1 MQKEFWDKC
10 QKKLVGGEMQK
21 QFGGRGRAKV
31 DKWTWSASVRD
42 RLLSKMKM
50 QNIRKKLV
58 FALRFVKIHYKM
70 LQNQQKLQGFCCKE
84 HNRQKHLGMQHN
96 WLSTAQWAVQKQKRL
111 QTLVETF
118 PKNLKL
124 VLTLINLTSTTLP
137 PISKDWWLS
146 WVQSSWIWV
155 RYSPRLL
162 AKGCFCLLQVVML
175 HPVLLQVLLVWL
187 VSLASFLLLS
197 QCIHYIS
204 LAILTQFLPE
214 RMELI
219 EQWII
224 LFLFLFFIGGSA
236 AQFFLYWLVS
246 PQTKAHNGILLWT
259 NLSHVLMGAVVE
271 SLLFGRT
278 IFGRAYK
285 SRLVSSD
292 SWEFT
297 LLWNAISVWAN
308 FGCDQDGQWWQW
320 WSTFQKWTLFH
331 CLILVNMVV
340 VVFLRAGVWLFLG
353 VKSGENGEPPF
364 FCSTWIPVEGWSWWI
379 LVETPLLVESDVWWR
394 STSFSVGGWSSTSF
408 LVGG

>member
-1 MQKEFWDKC
+1 
-10 QKKLVGGEMQK
+10 MQK

-58 FALRFVKIHYKM
+58 FALRFAKRHYKM

-84 HNRQKHLGMQHN
+84 HYRQKHLGMQHN

-236 AQFFLYWLVS
+236 AQFFCIEWYHPKPRHIMGSFYGPTCPMCWWVRWWNLCFLVE
-246 PQTKAHNGILLWT
+246 PYLVELIKADWFPVIVENLPCCGMQYRCELTLVVTRMVNG
-259 NLSHVLMGAVVE
+259 
-271 SLLFGRT
+271 
-278 IFGRAYK
+278 
-285 SRLVSSD
+285 D
-292 SWEFT
+292 
-297 LLWNAISVWAN
+297 
-308 FGCDQDGQWWQW
+308 
-320 WSTFQKWTLFH
+320 
-331 CLILVNMVV
+331 
-340 VVFLRAGVWLFLG
+340 
-353 VKSGENGEPPF
+353 SGEAPF
-364 FCSTWIPVEGWSWWI
+364 KNELFSIVWFSWTW
-379 LVETPLLVESDVWWR
+379 
-394 STSFSVGGWSSTSF
+394 
-408 LVGG
+408 